1 MKRFFSA
8 LLLFF
13 AAALPAEEINML
25 KDPSVSVPE
34 GKEWFL
40 STTTREVFELEKD
53 PSTGYIYLASTG
65 ADYSGYL
72 CQFVKVKPNYRYRFD
87 VQLRHLNGR
96 ALLWIKAFDKN
107 RKILHYDRR
116 KYLISSADNPLVPD
130 FVSTGA
136 LQGSGSTDWRTVSL
150 EVDTVKAAN
159 DTEEI
164 AYLRVGSGPYF
175 SVAKLWYRHFSF
187 VELGPVENSSK
198 GDDK

>member
-1 MKRFFSA
+1 MKKLLFI
-8 LLLFF
+8 LLFF
-13 AAALPAEEINML
+13 SGVLLGAGEVNLL
-25 KDPSVSVPE
+25 KDPAVSVPE
-34 GKEWFL
+34 GKDWFL

-53 PSTGYIYLASTG
+53 PATGYIYLASTG

-72 CQFVKVKPNYRYRFD
+72 CQYVKVKPNYRYRFD

-107 RKILHYDRR
+107 KNILHYDRR

-130 FVSTGA
+130 FVSTA
-136 LQGSGSTDWRTVSL
+136 RLQGSGSTDWRTVSL

-159 DTEEI
+159 DKEEI

-187 VELGPVENSSK
+187 VELGPVENK
-198 GDDK
+198 EAEK

>member
-1 MKRFFSA
+1 MRMIKKIFQLFIFFS
-8 LLLFF
+8 LF
-13 AAALPAEEINML
+13 AAAAEEVNLL
-25 KDPSVSVPE
+25 KDPAVSVPE
-34 GKEWFL
+34 GGNWFL

-53 PSTGYIYLASTG
+53 PATGFIYLASTG

-72 CQFVKVKPNYRYRFD
+72 CQYVKVKPNYRYRFD

-96 ALLWIKAFDKN
+96 ALLWVKAFDKN
-107 RKILHYDRR
+107 KNILHYDRR

-130 FVSTGA
+130 FVSTDA
-136 LQGSGSTDWRTVSL
+136 LQGSGSTDWRSVSL

-164 AYLRVGSGPYF
+164 SYLRVGSGPYF

-187 VELGPVENSSK
+187 VELGPVKKENEK
-198 GDDK
+198 

>member
-1 MKRFFSA
+1 MKLVFSA

-187 VELGPVENSSK
+187 VELGPVKNSSK